1 MTYLLDTNVCIRLLN
16 RDRTSRVAE
25 KLATLQPNQIRLCTI
40 VTYELYYGA
49 YKSQQ
54 QNRNLDLLD
63 RFCAQIFTLPFDTNA
78 ANLAGKIRA
87 NLEQQGTP
95 IGQNDVKIAA
105 IAIVNRCTLIT
116 HNTREFCRIEQLAIE
131 DWE

>member
-16 RDRTSRVAE
+16 RDRTSGVAA
-25 KLATLQPNQIRLCTI
+25 KLATFQPNQIRLCTI

-54 QNRNLDLLD
+54 QDHNLNLLE
-63 RFCAQIFTLPFDTNA
+63 RFCGQFLILPFDPIA
-78 ANLAGKIRA
+78 ANLAGKLRA

-95 IGQNDVKIAA
+95 IGQNDLKIAA
-105 IAIVNRCTLIT
+105 IAIVNHCTLIT
-116 HNTREFCRIEQLAIE
+116 HNTREFRRIEQLALE